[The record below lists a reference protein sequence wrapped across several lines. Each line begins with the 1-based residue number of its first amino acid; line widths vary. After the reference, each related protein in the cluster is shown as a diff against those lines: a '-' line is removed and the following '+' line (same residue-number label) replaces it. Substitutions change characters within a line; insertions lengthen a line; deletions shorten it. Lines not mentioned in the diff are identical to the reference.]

1 MIAIKN
7 LDVFYGWIH
16 AVKRASLHVDKGE
29 IVALIGGNGAGKT
42 TLLTTIS
49 GLNRPG
55 RGSIAYNGTE
65 ISRLKPDKI
74 VKMGISHVPE
84 GRLVFKPLSVNDN
97 LLLGAYSRFSLKT
110 RAQTAKDLENVYGI
124 FPALLDRKKQHA
136 GTLSGGEQQMLAIG
150 RALMA
155 KPKLLLMD
163 EPSMG
168 LAPQL
173 AKEIFKYV
181 VKLRDAFD
189 LTVLLVEQNAR
200 SALKIADR
208 GYVLETGRIILQGP
222 AEELLQ
228 NRDVQ
233 RAYLGR
239 DLDAEKDG

>member
-1 MIAIKN
+1 MLRLRNI
-7 LDVFYGWIH
+7 DVFYGKIH

-49 GLNRPG
+49 GLNRASDGDIEFDG
-55 RGSIAYNGTE
+55 RDITRTQANT
-65 ISRLKPDKI
+65 I
-74 VKMGISHVPE
+74 VKLGVSHVPE
-84 GRLVFKPLSVNDN
+84 GRLVFKPMKVEDN
-97 LLLGAYSRFSLKT
+97 LLLGAFNRFSFKS
-110 RAQTAKDLENVYGI
+110 RAQVGRDIQTMYDM
-124 FPALLDRKKQHA
+124 FPVLGERRRQAA

-155 KPKLLLMD
+155 RPRMLLLD

-168 LAPQL
+168 LAPQITR
-173 AKEIFKYV
+173 EIFRHIRE
-181 VKLRDAFD
+181 LRDKFD
-189 LTVLLVEQNAR
+189 LTVLVVEQNAR
-200 SALKIADR
+200 MALRIADR

-222 AEELLQ
+222 SEELLE

-239 DLDAEKDG
+239 DLDVEQ

>member
-1 MIAIKN
+1 MLRLRNI
-7 LDVFYGWIH
+7 DVFYGKIH

-49 GLNRPG
+49 GLNRPTE
-55 RGSIAYNGTE
+55 GTIE
-65 ISRLKPDKI
+65 FDGQDITRARANTI
-74 VKMGISHVPE
+74 VKLGVSHVPE
-84 GRLVFKPLSVNDN
+84 GRLVFKPMKVEDN
-97 LLLGAYSRFSLKT
+97 LLLGAFNRFSLKS
-110 RAQTAKDLENVYGI
+110 RAKVARDIQAMYDM
-124 FPALLDRKKQHA
+124 FPVLGERRNQAA

-155 KPKLLLMD
+155 RPRVLLLD

-168 LAPQL
+168 LAPQITR
-173 AKEIFKYV
+173 EIFRHIRE
-181 VKLRDAFD
+181 LRDRFD
-189 LTVLLVEQNAR
+189 LTVLVVEQNAR
-200 SALKIADR
+200 MALRSADR

-222 AEELLQ
+222 SEELLE

-239 DLDAEKDG
+239 DLDVNQ